1 MSDEIVFEVSDSTAT
16 RAVPISLEEAG
27 FREKDHL
34 QEWVTDNPDVLGEGV
49 MVVTVEYGQW
59 ISLSGSV
66 ERDRLDVLG
75 RVQMDVW

>member
-1 MSDEIVFEVSDSTAT
+1 MSDEIVFEVRDSTAA

-75 RVQMDVW
+75 RVQMDV